1 MGATLLLERG
11 YPTQIAAQIKAINN
25 PVNEHAGRHNLGARD
40 GSKDAELT
48 GLEPLFSDGETEAT
62 SIEDFK
68 WRLGESFKSS
78 SRSNYSG
85 KTKFQVS
92 HLPEDFIFPHSQL
105 DPESVIELMHE
116 IEEQERAEG
125 PDDTT
130 EPPARTEVTEKTM
143 RRKKLLRRVAQQPQQ
158 EPEAPEY
165 PVMPYLPA
173 TCFAG
178 NNLEPVGPRN
188 LRGENCKKDE
198 RASGIRSQEL
208 FLATRCCGG
217 KKNPNFRRHRL
228 MVIRNKKR
236 GLAT

>member
-25 PVNEHAGRHNLGARD
+25 PVNEHAGRRNLGTRD

-48 GLEPLFSDGETEAT
+48 GLEPLFSDGETEET
-62 SIEDFK
+62 SIADFR

-92 HLPEDFIFPHSQL
+92 HLPEEFIFHDSSL
-105 DPESVIELMHE
+105 DPENMMELLHQM
-116 IEEQERAEG
+116 EQDDLDQECDEG
-125 PDDTT
+125 HVPPTT
-130 EPPARTEVTEKTM
+130 ELPPRPKKH
-143 RRKKLLRRVAQQPQQ
+143 KKLLRRVAQQPQQ
-158 EPEAPEY
+158 ESEAPEY
-165 PVMPYLPA
+165 PVMPDLPT

-178 NNLEPVGPRN
+178 NNLVPVGPR
-188 LRGENCKKDE
+188 GVHGGAYKKDE

-208 FLATRCCGG
+208 FLTTRCCG
-217 KKNPNFRRHRL
+217 KKNPNFRKIRL
-228 MVIRNKKR
+228 QVIRNKKR
-236 GLAT
+236 GLAA